1 MNKIDIKLL
10 ILDMDGTSYYK
21 MGPII
26 EKNIEPLKKAIQK
39 GIKVVFVTG
48 RPVLAKLNSLKHH
61 GLLVDHQLIAGY
73 NAACIYD
80 LSKNQILL
88 SNPIKT
94 SQAKDV
100 FDIITSKKFENS
112 NIKIWGYV
120 DDLKTV
126 ITNKWTKNPSDY
138 HDETDFFDGQVLEYK
153 DVKDNFNF
161 KFFKL
166 LAFDIN
172 QEFYDIL
179 ANQLNLNVATN
190 DNRIVEINKKDIN
203 KKLAVE
209 WFSNYFDID
218 LKNIAAIG
226 DGMNDLE
233 MISHVGYK
241 VAIKNSVEPIK
252 KIANI
257 YIDKTA
263 EQGAVEEFIKSYILG
278 E

>member
-1 MNKIDIKLL
+1 MNKIDVKLL
-10 ILDMDGTSYYK
+10 ILDMDGTSYHK

-26 EKNIEPLKKAIQK
+26 KQNIEPLKKVIQK

-48 RPVLAKLNSLKHH
+48 RPVLAKLNSLKDH
-61 GLLVDHQLIAGY
+61 GLLVEHQLIAGY

-80 LSKNQILL
+80 LSQNQILL
-88 SNPIKT
+88 SNVIE
-94 SQAKDV
+94 SEQAKKV
-100 FDIITSKKFENS
+100 FDLVTSDEYKNS
-112 NIKIWGYV
+112 DIKIWGYV

-126 ITNKWTKNPSDY
+126 ITNKWTNNPNDY
-138 HDETDFFDGQVLEYK
+138 HFETAFFDGQILEYK
-153 DVKDNFNF
+153 DVKDNFDF

-166 LAFDIN
+166 LGFDAN
-172 QEFYDIL
+172 KEFYDIL
-179 ANQLNLNVATN
+179 INKLEFNVATN
-190 DNRIVEINKKDIN
+190 DQKLAEINKKHVN

-209 WFSNYFDID
+209 WFSNYFNID

-226 DGMNDLE
+226 DGMNDWE
-233 MISHVGYK
+233 MINHVGYK
-241 VAIKNSVEPIK
+241 VAIKNSVDEIK

-263 EQGAVEEFIKSYILG
+263 EQGAVEEFIKHYILG

>member
-1 MNKIDIKLL
+1 MNKIDVKLL
-10 ILDMDGTSYYK
+10 ILDMDGTSYHK

-26 EKNIEPLKKAIQK
+26 KQNIEPLKKVIQK

-48 RPVLAKLNSLKHH
+48 RPVLAKLNSLKDH
-61 GLLVDHQLIAGY
+61 GLLVEHQLIAGY

-80 LSKNQILL
+80 LSQNQILL
-88 SNPIKT
+88 SNVIE
-94 SQAKDV
+94 SDQAKKV
-100 FDIITSKKFENS
+100 FDLVTSDEYKNS
-112 NIKIWGYV
+112 DIKIWGYV

-126 ITNKWTKNPSDY
+126 ITNKWTNNPNDY
-138 HDETDFFDGQVLEYK
+138 HFETAFFDGQILEYK
-153 DVKDNFNF
+153 DVKDNFDF

-166 LAFDIN
+166 LGFDAN
-172 QEFYDIL
+172 KEFYDIL
-179 ANQLNLNVATN
+179 INKLEFNVATN
-190 DNRIVEINKKDIN
+190 DQKLAEINKKHVN

-209 WFSNYFDID
+209 WFSNYFNID

-226 DGMNDLE
+226 DGMNDWE
-233 MISHVGYK
+233 MINHVGYK
-241 VAIKNSVEPIK
+241 VAIKNSVDEIK

-263 EQGAVEEFIKSYILG
+263 EQGAVEEFIKHYILG

>member
-1 MNKIDIKLL
+1 MNKIDVKLL
-10 ILDMDGTSYYK
+10 ILDMDGTSYHK

-26 EKNIEPLKKAIQK
+26 KQNIEPLKKVIQK

-48 RPVLAKLNSLKHH
+48 RPVLAKLNSLKDH
-61 GLLVDHQLIAGY
+61 GLLVEHQLIAGY

-80 LSKNQILL
+80 LSQNQILL
-88 SNPIKT
+88 SNVIE
-94 SQAKDV
+94 SDQAKKV
-100 FDIITSKKFENS
+100 FDLVTSDEYKNS
-112 NIKIWGYV
+112 DIKIWGYV

-126 ITNKWTKNPSDY
+126 ITNKWTNNPNDY
-138 HDETDFFDGQVLEYK
+138 HFETAFFDGQILEYK
-153 DVKDNFNF
+153 DVKDNFDF

-166 LAFDIN
+166 LGFDAN
-172 QEFYDIL
+172 KEFYDIL
-179 ANQLNLNVATN
+179 VNKLEFNVATN
-190 DNRIVEINKKDIN
+190 DQKLAEINKKHVN

-209 WFSNYFDID
+209 WFSNYFNID

-226 DGMNDLE
+226 DGMNDWE
-233 MISHVGYK
+233 MINHVGYK
-241 VAIKNSVEPIK
+241 VAIKNSVDEIK

-263 EQGAVEEFIKSYILG
+263 EQGAVEEFIKHYILG

>member
-1 MNKIDIKLL
+1 MNKIDVKLL
-10 ILDMDGTSYYK
+10 ILDMDGTSYHK

-26 EKNIEPLKKAIQK
+26 KQNIEPLKKVIQK

-48 RPVLAKLNSLKHH
+48 RPVLAKLNSLKDH
-61 GLLVDHQLIAGY
+61 GLLVEHQLIAGY

-80 LSKNQILL
+80 LSQNQILL
-88 SNPIKT
+88 SNVIE
-94 SQAKDV
+94 SEQAKKV
-100 FDIITSKKFENS
+100 FDLVTSDEYKNS
-112 NIKIWGYV
+112 DIKIWGYV

-126 ITNKWTKNPSDY
+126 ITNKWTNNPNDY
-138 HDETDFFDGQVLEYK
+138 HFETAFFDGQILEYK
-153 DVKDNFNF
+153 DVKDNFDF

-166 LAFDIN
+166 LGFDAN
-172 QEFYDIL
+172 KEFYDIL
-179 ANQLNLNVATN
+179 INKLEFNVATN
-190 DNRIVEINKKDIN
+190 DQKLAEINKKHVN

-209 WFSNYFDID
+209 WFSNYFNID

-226 DGMNDLE
+226 DGMNDWE
-233 MISHVGYK
+233 MINHVGYK
-241 VAIKNSVEPIK
+241 VAIKNSIDEIK

-263 EQGAVEEFIKSYILG
+263 EQGAVEEFIKHYILG

>member
-1 MNKIDIKLL
+1 MNKPEIKLL

-21 MGPII
+21 MGSII
-26 EKNIEPLKKAIQK
+26 EKNIEPLKRIINK
-39 GIKVVFVTG
+39 GVKVVFITG

-80 LSKNQILL
+80 LSKDQILL
-88 SNPIKT
+88 SNPIST
-94 SQAKDV
+94 DQAKKV
-100 FDIITSKKFENS
+100 FDLVTSDKYKNS
-112 NIKIWGYV
+112 GIKIWGYV

-126 ITNKWTKNPSDY
+126 ITNKWTRNPSDY
-138 HDETDFFDGQVLEYK
+138 HDETVFFDGQVLEYK
-153 DVKDNFNF
+153 DIKDDFNF

-166 LAFDIN
+166 LGFDAN
-172 QEFYDIL
+172 KEFYDIL
-179 ANQLNLNVATN
+179 VNELNFNIATN
-190 DNRIVEINKKDIN
+190 DNKLAEINKKNVN

-209 WFSNYFDID
+209 WFSNYFNID

-226 DGMNDLE
+226 DGMNDWE
-233 MISHVGYK
+233 MINHVGYK

-263 EQGAVEEFIKSYILG
+263 EQGAVEEFIKHYILG

>member
-1 MNKIDIKLL
+1 MNKIDVKLL
-10 ILDMDGTSYYK
+10 ILDMDGTSYHK

-26 EKNIEPLKKAIQK
+26 KQNIEPLKKVIQK

-48 RPVLAKLNSLKHH
+48 RPVLAKLNSLKDH
-61 GLLVDHQLIAGY
+61 GLLVEHQLIAGY

-80 LSKNQILL
+80 LSQNQILL
-88 SNPIKT
+88 SNVIE
-94 SQAKDV
+94 SDQAKKV
-100 FDIITSKKFENS
+100 FDLVTSDEYKNS
-112 NIKIWGYV
+112 DIKIWGYV

-126 ITNKWTKNPSDY
+126 ITNKWTNNPNDY
-138 HDETDFFDGQVLEYK
+138 HFETAFFDGQILEYK
-153 DVKDNFNF
+153 DVKDNFDF

-166 LAFDIN
+166 LGFDAN
-172 QEFYDIL
+172 KEFYDIL
-179 ANQLNLNVATN
+179 INKLEFNIATN
-190 DNRIVEINKKDIN
+190 DQKLAEINKKHVN

-209 WFSNYFDID
+209 WFSNYFNID

-226 DGMNDLE
+226 DGMNDWE
-233 MISHVGYK
+233 MINHVGYK
-241 VAIKNSVEPIK
+241 VAIKNSVDEIK

-263 EQGAVEEFIKSYILG
+263 EQGAVEEFIKHYILG